1 MSVKRRLR
9 LQRPKSGEMETAV
22 MGDVMS
28 DEEFEMMM
36 AAGEGLFWERQGEKL
51 KLFSP
56 DMVHLGIETMWEMWY
71 RIDAML
77 PAKAA

>member
-1 MSVKRRLR
+1 MKRRLR
-9 LQRPKSGEMETAV
+9 RPKNGVVGTAV
-22 MGDVMS
+22 MSDVMS

-36 AAGEGLFWERQGEKL
+36 AAGEGLFWERQGDSL

-56 DMVHLGIETMWEMWY
+56 DMVHIGIEAMWEMWH